1 MIIWLASYPKSGNTW
16 VRSLIASYLF
26 SESGNFDFSLL
37 KKIPRFPNAKQFSP
51 LIDFT
56 VGGWSM
62 QIAMETVEINANY
75 EFILPVTEIESLS
88 NVSLKFVKE
97 NELSEFLAPLL

>member
-1 MIIWLASYPKSGNTW
+1 
-16 VRSLIASYLF
+16 
-26 SESGNFDFSLL
+26 
-37 KKIPRFPNAKQFSP
+37 
-51 LIDFT
+51 
-56 VGGWSM
+56 M

-75 EFILPVTEIESLS
+75 EFILPVTGIDNLS